1 MRLATGAGKDLKT
14 KKFITI
20 IIIIIMIITM
30 IMKYLRN
37 RDHYKSITL
46 SLNVC
51 FITVDLLF

>member
-14 KKFITI
+14 KKFIT

-51 FITVDLLF
+51 FITVNLLF

>member
-14 KKFITI
+14 KKFIT

>member
-20 IIIIIMIITM
+20 IIIMMITM

>member
-20 IIIIIMIITM
+20 IIIMITM

>member
-20 IIIIIMIITM
+20 IIIIIMITM